1 MADAQAATVSR
12 GALPRL
18 KPSLLLGPLAI
29 LLVMAM
35 IVVPLPPFALSILFA
50 LNISAGLVILAASLY
65 TKNPI
70 DLVSFPSILLITTLA
85 RLALNVATARVIL
98 LNGYQGPGAAGR
110 VIESFGEFVVGGNY
124 VVGFIVFAILI
135 VINFVVVTKGAGRVA
150 EVTARFVLDA
160 LPGKQMAIDSDL
172 NSGMLDPAQAE
183 SRREAV
189 RREADFFGAMDGA
202 SKFIRGDVIAAIII
216 LAINLVGGLAVG
228 MLQHGLPL
236 SVAAHNYTLLT
247 IGDGLAAQIP
257 SLTIS
262 IAAGLVVT
270 RVATGEDVGAQ
281 VASQIGRYPQAI
293 AAGAALMGI
302 FGVIPGMAHW
312 PFLLMAAAMGGLAWL
327 AYARKARVDEEQSST
342 PASRAGAAG
351 SSEDPKSQD
360 AVSDQEFSGVD
371 PLGLEIGFAVV
382 PLVENEGQRFLGRMR
397 AVRDRY
403 GRRMGFIVPPVHI
416 RDNTQLSPNSYRFLA
431 RGAPIGNGEIW
442 PERWLAVEGPKLEM
456 PIEKGKPTTEPAYGT
471 PARWI
476 EHDDIEE
483 FEAAGYTVVD
493 PPSVIATH
501 LDRLLERYG
510 HEFLGRAQVEA
521 LLSTLGERAPK
532 LAEELVRHCSVGI
545 VRQVLQ
551 DFVMERIPIRDLE
564 RIAEAITEAAMNG
577 EKNPA
582 LLYER
587 ARVAIGRFL
596 VEYVSNDAPVLEV
609 AVLNA
614 TLEELVGRGVMAV
627 REQGVFDAMEPDAA
641 RHVRQAAEQ
650 AIEFF
655 SRRGLPP
662 VMAVQGSVRRAVAR
676 ASTARIS
683 VIALEEIPLD
693 KSVRVAVSVP
703 EVPAAAS
710 GEGIDD

>member
-1 MADAQAATVSR
+1 MADVQAAAIAR

-18 KPSLLLGPLAI
+18 RPSLLLGPLAI

-35 IVVPLPPFALSILFA
+35 IIVPLPPFALSVLFA

-98 LNGYQGPGAAGR
+98 LNGYTGPGAAGR

-124 VVGFIVFAILI
+124 VVGFIVFTILI

-150 EVTARFVLDA
+150 EVTARFVLDS

-183 SRREAV
+183 VRRDAV

-236 SVAAHNYTLLT
+236 AVAAHNYTLLT

-293 AAGAALMGI
+293 AAAAALMGI
-302 FGVIPGMAHW
+302 LGIIPGMAHW
-312 PFLLMAAAMGGLAWL
+312 PFLLMAAGLGLLAWL
-327 AYARKARVDEEQSST
+327 AYARQSSQATADSPKDTKGDGVQSGET
-342 PASRAGAAG
+342 PKGETATT
-351 SSEDPKSQD
+351 
-360 AVSDQEFSGVD
+360 EFSGVD
-371 PLGLEIGFAVV
+371 PLGLEIGYAVV

-416 RDNTQLSPNSYRFLA
+416 RDSDHISPNGYRFTV
-431 RGAPIGNGEIW
+431 RGAPIGGGEIW
-442 PERWLAVEGPKLEM
+442 PELWLAVEGPSLAT
-456 PIEKGKPTTEPAYGT
+456 PLDKGKVTTEPAYGT

-476 EHDDIEE
+476 THDDVEE

-501 LDRLLERYG
+501 LDRLLERFG
-510 HEFLGRAQVEA
+510 HELLGRAQVES
-521 LLSTLGERAPK
+521 LLSTLADHAPK
-532 LAEELVRHCSVGI
+532 LAEELNRQCSVVV

-587 ARVAIGRFL
+587 ARVAVGRFL
-596 VEYVSNDAPVLEV
+596 VEHVSQDAPVLEV
-609 AVLNA
+609 AVLDPQ
-614 TLEELVGRGVMAV
+614 LEQLVGRGVAAAH
-627 REQGVFDAMEPDAA
+627 EQGIYDAMEPDAA
-641 RHVRQAAEQ
+641 RHVRGATEQ

-655 SRRGLPP
+655 KQQGKPA
-662 VMAVQGSVRRAVAR
+662 VIAVQSATRRAVAR
-676 ASTARIS
+676 AATSRIA
-683 VIALEEIPLD
+683 VIALEEIPAD

-703 EVPAAAS
+703 TRPPES
-710 GEGIDD
+710 E